1 MKNQKFIRRYVSMR
15 GFTLIELMIAV
26 VIIGIISA
34 IAYPS
39 YTEYIRKARRAEA
52 KSMLQEIQ
60 LVQER
65 YRANKSTYGTL
76 TNLGWSKTLTYYD
89 LDINPNTASAYSIK
103 ATAKSGSSQ
112 IDDKQGATECKN
124 LTLTQS
130 GKTPAVCW

>member
-1 MKNQKFIRRYVSMR
+1 MKNQKFIRTFASMR

-26 VIIGIISA
+26 VIIGILAS

-39 YTEYIRKARRAEA
+39 YTQYIRKARRAEA

-65 YRANKSTYGTL
+65 YRANNNTYGTL
-76 TNLGWSKTLTYYD
+76 TELGWTKTLTYYD
-89 LDINPNTASAYSIK
+89 LDIDPHTETAYTIK
-103 ATAKSGSSQ
+103 ANAKTGSSQ
-112 IDDKQGATECKN
+112 VDDTQGSTNCKN

-130 GKTPAVCW
+130 DKTPAVCW